1 MELQAVAAAAAAG
14 AATAR
19 ADDAQAR
26 WREART
32 DDTPAR
38 AVS

>member
-26 WREART
+26 WERRKLMTRQRAR
-32 DDTPAR
+32 
-38 AVS
+38 

>member
-19 ADDAQAR
+19 ADDAQTR
-26 WREART
+26 WGEAQA

-38 AVS
+38 AVN